1 MLYFAAK
8 SPKYLSNSGKA
19 GASSDHDGVSI
30 AELFDQLLNPLFLR
44 ALSVRHVSAER
55 SHGLNPFV
63 DALKIS
69 IWHFIVILIH
79 SISCPHL

>member
-1 MLYFAAK
+1 MPQK
-8 SPKYLSNSGKA
+8 R

-30 AELFDQLLNPLFLR
+30 AELFDQPLDPLFLR
-44 ALSVRHVSAER
+44 ALSARHMSAER

-69 IWHFIVILIH
+69 IGHFIVFP
-79 SISCPHL
+79 SSF